1 MAEFILVDDEGEVGD
16 HHYVNHYEDRFND
29 MRDVL
34 MLILLCRVI
43 IGVTY
48 VLYFSAIVYC
58 YSFLSNIHK
67 FC

>member
-34 MLILLCRVI
+34 MLILLCR
-43 IGVTY
+43 
-48 VLYFSAIVYC
+48 L
-58 YSFLSNIHK
+58 LK
-67 FC
+67 LLMFCIFFRA

>member
-58 YSFLSNIHK
+58 
-67 FC
+67 C